1 MNCTPCQGHFW
12 FLVSIILDTRHFW
25 YHIIG
30 HLALLQF
37 WCSII
42 CSLFVAYYARVP
54 AASATLDSS
63 TKGCCQLLTDGDE
76 LRNRCYDTA
85 AVGSAIVTSLCGTV
99 KGRPLRGGCFPFSG
113 SESWNRFHTV
123 PCVRPP
129 ASSTGPAVA
138 RMLPCFRPSSSGFFW
153 IAGTAGGAGIF
164 TGYSP
169 VVQNR

>member
-12 FLVSIILDTRHFW
+12 FLVSIILDTNHFW

-30 HLALLQF
+30 HLVLLQF

-42 CSLFVAYYARVP
+42 CSLFVAYYARVL
-54 AASATLDSS
+54 AVSATLDSS
-63 TKGCCQLLTDGDE
+63 PKGCCQLFTDGDE

-85 AVGSAIVTSLCGTV
+85 AVGPAIVTSLCGTV

-123 PCVRPP
+123 PCV
-129 ASSTGPAVA
+129 
-138 RMLPCFRPSSSGFFW
+138 LPCFRPSSSGFFW
-153 IAGTAGGAGIF
+153 IAGTAGGVGIF

-169 VVQNR
+169 VVQNW